1 MASGIPG
8 VDYPEVKEPVD
19 VQSASRGD
27 ALTSFVE
34 DSGNGPLT
42 LTVPVD
48 RSGRR
53 VRIDV
58 GEYVQLVWK
67 GPEGLR
73 ALPAELMEVLPGEE
87 PRWRVK
93 PMGPATR
100 GQRRNAVRAPMSL
113 PVEVLVGRTQL
124 IGETFDVSEGG
135 LHCLF
140 QPVGGTSTQ
149 AAGTDAAPAAA
160 PTAPG
165 RSPAA
170 HTPVPTAAPSGD
182 APAGESPVG
191 EAPAGET
198 PVEDPTAPGDRV
210 ELPLGQQVEVSL
222 ALEDGEPVRAK
233 AEVVRRHP
241 RTDRRVEVSIR
252 FVGLPERDEDRI
264 RARVFTELRVL
275 RSRGAL

>member
-1 MASGIPG
+1 MASGIAG
-8 VDYPEVKEPVD
+8 VDYPETKEPVD
-19 VQSASRGD
+19 VQCASRGD

-73 ALPAELMEVLPGEE
+73 SLPAELEEVLPGVE
-87 PRWRVK
+87 PHWRVR
-93 PMGPATR
+93 PMGPSTR

-113 PVEVLVGRTQL
+113 SVEALVGRTQL
-124 IGETFDVSEGG
+124 IGETFDLSEGG

-140 QPVGGTSTQ
+140 HPVGGTSTRD
-149 AAGTDAAPAAA
+149 AGTDAAPAAT
-160 PTAPG
+160 PTTPAT
-165 RSPAA
+165 SPAA
-170 HTPVPTAAPSGD
+170 HGPVPPAPSGD
-182 APAGESPVG
+182 APAGET
-191 EAPAGET
+191 PAG
-198 PVEDPTAPGDRV
+198 DAAAPGDHTD
-210 ELPLGQQVEVSL
+210 LPVGSHVEVSL
-222 ALEDGEPVRAK
+222 ALEDGEPIRVRG
-233 AEVVRRHP
+233 EVVRRHP

-252 FVGLPERDEDRI
+252 FLGLSERDEDRI

-275 RSRGAL
+275 RSRGVL

>member
-1 MASGIPG
+1 MASGIAG
-8 VDYPEVKEPVD
+8 VDYPEAKEPVD
-19 VQSASRGD
+19 VQCASRGD

-93 PMGPATR
+93 AMGPATR
-100 GQRRNAVRAPMSL
+100 GQRRNAVRAPVSL

-124 IGETFDVSEGG
+124 IGETLDVSEGG

-140 QPVGGTSTQ
+140 QPVGGTSTR
-149 AAGTDAAPAAA
+149 AAGTDAASAAA
-160 PTAPG
+160 PTAPS
-165 RSPAA
+165 RTPAA

-182 APAGESPVG
+182 APAGEAPVG
-191 EAPAGET
+191 EAA
-198 PVEDPTAPGDRV
+198 APGDRV
-210 ELPLGQQVEVSL
+210 ELPVGQQVEVSL
-222 ALEDGEPVRAK
+222 ALGDGEPIRAK
-233 AEVVRRHP
+233 ADVVRRHP

-252 FVGLPERDEDRI
+252 FVGLPEHDEDRI

-275 RSRGAL
+275 RSRGVL